1 MVKLFFVV
9 NSFQPNKNF
18 NLINRFLS
26 KDKKLKKKFLD
37 FPKKANRKIYIEKF
51 SQKMVNKSFDVGNNS
66 ENFLSWLLA
75 NNVYIY
81 NKSTWGRPPHPCIV
95 SNETTDEGQ
104 SSGKGLLAYKN
115 IQQGEKLIEIPLNL
129 ALSKEHSLN
138 KFMFR
143 NIGTFNEYDLLAIF
157 LIQQRSIGDKSFWN
171 TYFKILP
178 KETELDLFFR
188 WTIFD
193 SFFLKGSKINLASIY
208 LREKIR
214 SQFFRINNQ
223 VFKQNSILF
232 PKTLYNI
239 ETWEWALSVLFSRA
253 IFLQN
258 SQKLT
263 LVPYA
268 DFLNHNPFST
278 SYIDA
283 KEIPFSEF
291 LEIVMYADKP
301 YNKFDQVFT
310 TYGPKTNL
318 ELLLLY
324 GFILERNPFDST
336 EIRVGLSPKD
346 TFCDSK
352 RKFLFSCEKTES
364 ITFPLFYYQYPKE
377 LYEFLRLCLN
387 VPDKQF
393 ENNRQFD
400 FDNNLDFG
408 LERIIKQLIT
418 KTCQKNLQNFHYFK
432 NEKKIQRIIEDE
444 LFFSKTQKIAFK
456 QIKCEKKILKKIV
469 NTSK

>member
-1 MVKLFFVV
+1 MVKLFFVT
-9 NSFQPNKNF
+9 NSLRPNINF
-18 NLINRFLS
+18 TLLNRFLS
-26 KDKKLKKKFLD
+26 RDKNLQPQYFNFPKKTSKKKFL
-37 FPKKANRKIYIEKF
+37 EKF
-51 SQKMVNKSFDVGNNS
+51 STRMANKSFDLGNNS
-66 ENFLSWLLA
+66 ENFLSWLLV
-75 NNVYIY
+75 NNVYVY
-81 NKSTWGRPPHPCIV
+81 NKSTWGRPPHPCVV
-95 SNETTDEGQ
+95 SNDTTDEGQ

-129 ALSKEHSLN
+129 ALSKEHPLN
-138 KFMFR
+138 KFMFG
-143 NIGTFNEYDLLAIF
+143 NIETFNEYDLLAIF

-171 TYFKILP
+171 NYFKILP
-178 KETELDLFFR
+178 KETDLDLFFR

-193 SFFLKGSKINLASIY
+193 SFFLKGSKINSASIY

-258 SQKLT
+258 FKKLT

-291 LEIVMYADKP
+291 LEITMYADKP

-346 TFCDSK
+346 NFRDSK
-352 RKFLFSCEKTES
+352 KFFLFSCEKTEM

-387 VPDKQF
+387 IPDKHF
-393 ENNRQFD
+393 ENNGQFD

-408 LERIIKQLIT
+408 LEKIIKQVIT

-432 NEKKIQRIIEDE
+432 NEKKSQKLIENE

-456 QIKCEKKILKKIV
+456 QIKCEKKILKKIIDSS
-469 NTSK
+469 N